1 MSVENGRTKV
11 VMVSMSSAVFDA
23 LERMSQTLGGSR
35 SKIIQQAIISL
46 NDQLGSQKNGSAV
59 EEKEENN
66 AMG

>member
-1 MSVENGRTKV
+1 
-11 VMVSMSSAVFDA
+11 MSSAVFDA